1 LYFKRYHRENE
12 KTSNRLGNKLFTE
25 IIYKTYIGLVPRIH
39 KECVQPNKKANQ
51 SKNGLKISVD
61 ISKTT

>member
-1 LYFKRYHRENE
+1 MK
-12 KTSNRLGNKLFTE
+12 SNRLGNKLFTE